1 MSFINRTIF
10 ISVILAFT
18 PKIAIAE
25 FVKLREDK
33 INDCS
38 HQLSSIQNIPYQCK
52 IITDQSNS
60 LEVWQNRLIFQ
71 FGQISRSQFNRL
83 KNIYSD
89 GRKSKSAL
97 VYNPQ
102 KSYQLNDFLPPI
114 IQALNNHR
122 FIPEVE
128 HKHQNKQLYMNC
140 WGLVYE
146 VLRAG
151 TEERSQPVIFM
162 GQGSLMLNQLRQN
175 SYDLITINKPEDKIA
190 KSLIQPGDIL
200 LIMHKSSS
208 GYEYLDHVAIA
219 IDEGIYFEKA
229 GTGADVPIR
238 IIDETTLRQIWQP
251 GVFYYEVRRLKEDAV
266 LPHPQEIFSLNATK
280 IQQEFE
286 QLNIAPNISKTTT
299 IMWEEEEDLAN
310 SSLFHIVN
318 PLLISVDNTGKA
330 KLSPRLYQPLFSK

>member
-1 MSFINRTIF
+1 MFLVKTFFAAIVLGF
-10 ISVILAFT
+10 M
-18 PKIAIAE
+18 PKMVIAE

-38 HQLSSIQNIPYQCK
+38 HQLSSIENIPYQCK

-60 LEVWQNRLIFQ
+60 LEVWQNRLSFE
-71 FGQISRSQFNRL
+71 FGQISRSQFDRL
-83 KNIYSD
+83 KNIYSG

-128 HKHQNKQLYMNC
+128 NKQQKQLYMNC

-146 VLRAG
+146 ILRAA

-175 SYDLITINKPEDKIA
+175 SYDLITINEPEDKIA

-266 LPHPQEIFSLNATK
+266 LPHPQDIFSLHAPT

-286 QLNIAPNISKTTT
+286 LPNISPDISKITS
-299 IMWEEEEDLAN
+299 IMWEESEKDLAS

-318 PLLISVDNTGKA
+318 PLLISVDNMGKA

>member
-1 MSFINRTIF
+1 MFLVKTFSAAI
-10 ISVILAFT
+10 VLAFM
-18 PKIAIAE
+18 PRMAIAE
-25 FVKLREDK
+25 FIKLREDK

-38 HQLSSIQNIPYQCK
+38 HQLSSIENIPYQCK

-60 LEVWQNRLIFQ
+60 LEVWQNRLSFE
-71 FGQISRSQFNRL
+71 FGQISRSQFDRL
-83 KNIYSD
+83 KNIYSG

-128 HKHQNKQLYMNC
+128 NKQQKQLYMNC

-146 VLRAG
+146 ILRAAI
-151 TEERSQPVIFM
+151 EERSQPVIFM

-251 GVFYYEVRRLKEDAV
+251 GVFYYEVRRLKSDAV
-266 LPHPQEIFSLNATK
+266 LPHPQEIFSLNATT

-286 QLNIAPNISKTTT
+286 LPNISPDIGKITS
-299 IMWEEEEDLAN
+299 IMWEEEEKDLAS

-318 PLLISVDNTGKA
+318 PLLISVDNMGKA